1 MFKIQLFFFKI
12 IFTIFKIGY
21 PFGIMRWSDK
31 ETYLKIY
38 EKTLNKNYP
47 EIDNYEAKLKKK
59 IDINWLNKLAL
70 YTSRN

>member
-21 PFGIMRWSDK
+21 PFGIMKWSNK

-38 EKTLNKNYP
+38 EKL
-47 EIDNYEAKLKKK
+47 
-59 IDINWLNKLAL
+59 
-70 YTSRN
+70 